1 MNTITETIL
10 TSATEI
16 LLEHC
21 RDLEKKLAELQ
32 REFDIVEGACDFWK
46 EESDRKDY
54 EFDDVLLKL
63 HQLESSDRDA
73 AFWKEE
79 SDRKQEVINKLCDR
93 DRNRGVI

>member
-1 MNTITETIL
+1 MIMDTITVL

-21 RDLEKKLAELQ
+21 RDLEKQLTELQ

-46 EESDRKDY
+46 EESDRK
-54 EFDDVLLKL
+54 
-63 HQLESSDRDA
+63 
-73 AFWKEE
+73 
-79 SDRKQEVINKLCDR
+79 QEVINKLCDP

>member
-1 MNTITETIL
+1 MIMNTINETIL
-10 TSATEI
+10 TSTAEI

-46 EESDRKDY
+46 EESDRK
-54 EFDDVLLKL
+54 
-63 HQLESSDRDA
+63 
-73 AFWKEE
+73 
-79 SDRKQEVINKLCDR
+79 QEVINKLCDR

>member
-21 RDLEKKLAELQ
+21 RDLEKQLAELQ

-46 EESDRKDY
+46 EESD
-54 EFDDVLLKL
+54 
-63 HQLESSDRDA
+63 Q
-73 AFWKEE
+73 
-79 SDRKQEVINKLCDR
+79 KQQVINKLCDR

>member
-1 MNTITETIL
+1 MIMTTINETIL
-10 TSATEI
+10 TGVTDI
-16 LLEHC
+16 MLEHC
-21 RDLEKKLAELQ
+21 RDLEKQLAELQ

-54 EFDDVLLKL
+54 EYADVVEKM
-63 HQLESSDRDA
+63 HDA

-79 SDRKQEVINKLCDR
+79 SDRKQQVINKLCDP

>member
-21 RDLEKKLAELQ
+21 RDLEKQLAELQ

-46 EESDRKDY
+46 EES
-54 EFDDVLLKL
+54 E
-63 HQLESSDRDA
+63 
-73 AFWKEE
+73 
-79 SDRKQEVINKLCDR
+79 RKQEVINKLCNR